1 MKKIH
6 NLLLNTLSLV
16 FLLTSCSFAK
26 ITEKCPDIET
36 DLSKLNSN
44 GILILNGDETYRMNM
59 DSRVKTQVNK
69 NGNYFYYF
77 AASPEHNWIS
87 YISGK
92 TDELVI
98 EDGSDA
104 AKFMPWEE
112 DWAYAKWLNE
122 EQLIIDL
129 IQEEDSFYTV
139 SRFLVLNPFTN
150 ERYFLEADYPE
161 VFYDYWYRVIEYN
174 KNIDQVVYLQ
184 GDISGPFYYTLW
196 DIKNNVA
203 LAQLDP
209 VGDMHV
215 RPRWSSDGGRFA
227 MALSLFS
234 ETKDFPSYEIFD
246 VSQDGKITQLTHLSD
261 YYPWFYVSDLS
272 WSPDNRYI
280 AFWYS
285 YWSDVQPWFGDSADR
300 YLGILDLKTGV
311 TTNYCLRGELNVE
324 IGMNKYTPPLWSPD
338 GRQIVFRSQIGEH
351 YVLDSQTILL
361 DIKENRAFLIGEA
374 LEPVGWLKSP

>member
-6 NLLLNTLSLV
+6 NPLLNNIFLV
-16 FLLTSCSFAK
+16 FLLASCSPAK
-26 ITEKCPDIET
+26 IIEKCPDIET

-44 GILILNGDETYRMNM
+44 GTLILDGDETYQM
-59 DSRVKTQVNK
+59 DMSSLVKTQLSQP
-69 NGNYFYYF
+69 GNNFYFF

-98 EDGSDA
+98 GDGNA
-104 AKFMPWEE
+104 QAKLLPMEE
-112 DWAYAKWLNE
+112 DWSYAKWLNE

-150 ERYFLEADYPE
+150 ERYFLDANYPE

-184 GDISGPFYYTLW
+184 GGISGPFYYTLW
-196 DIKNNVA
+196 GIKSNSA
-203 LAQLDP
+203 LTQLDP
-209 VGDMHV
+209 SGDMHV
-215 RPRWSSDGGRFA
+215 SPRWTSDGSRFA
-227 MALSLFS
+227 MALNLFS
-234 ETKDFPSYEIFD
+234 NPEDFPSYEIFE
-246 VSQDGKITQLTHLSD
+246 VSRDGKINQLTHLSD
-261 YYPWFYVSDLS
+261 YYPWFYISDLS
-272 WSPDNRYI
+272 WSPENRFI

-285 YWSDVQPWFGDSADR
+285 YWTDVQPWFYDSADR

-311 TTNYCLRGELNVE
+311 TTNYCFRGELNAE
-324 IGMNKYTPPLWSPD
+324 IGLNIYSPPLWSPD
-338 GRQIVFRSQIGEH
+338 GRQVVFRSQVGEH
-351 YVLDSQTILL
+351 YFLDSQAILL
-361 DIKENRAFLIGEA
+361 DIIENRAFLIGEA
-374 LEPVGWLKSP
+374 LEPVGWLKAP